1 MAGVEQLAGL
11 VARLEAVA
19 VKLES
24 SGGAGGA
31 GGDAGAS
38 VQEFDDICGSSFK
51 QFADLCDKIG
61 GDVATVGQMLRA
73 AMAAQREFLVTAGK
87 CRKPDDAQ
95 MQQLLKPT
103 SDKISEIQAF
113 REKSRRSDFFNHLSA
128 ISESVSALGWVVVA
142 PTPAPY
148 IKEMNDAGQFY
159 TNRVLKDWKEKD
171 ANHVAWVKA
180 WIATLTELQGYVKK
194 NHTTGLVWNPQGG
207 VAAAPARGPGGPPP
221 PPGPPPPGPP
231 PPMPASTGP
240 SKEATRGALM
250 SELNKGADITK
261 GLRKVDKS
269 EMTHKNPEL
278 RAGSVVKAKESSPK
292 PKSTPSYGKAV
303 AADKPSRFEL
313 DGKKWVV
320 EYMKDNP
327 SVNISDAQPNQTVY
341 IYKCTGTTVKIQGK
355 VNAITLDSCKK
366 VAVVFD
372 TVVSS
377 CDFINCQSVQMQVL
391 GKVNTI
397 SVDKTD
403 GCQMFVNQESIGVEI
418 VSAKSSEMNVV
429 IPDGDDIVEQPIPE
443 QFKTTISGKK
453 LITSATESV

>member
-1 MAGVEQLAGL
+1 MSLMYG
-11 VARLEAVA
+11 
-19 VKLES
+19 
-24 SGGAGGA
+24 
-31 GGDAGAS
+31 
-38 VQEFDDICGSSFK
+38 
-51 QFADLCDKIG
+51 
-61 GDVATVGQMLRA
+61 
-73 AMAAQREFLVTAGK
+73 
-87 CRKPDDAQ
+87 
-95 MQQLLKPT
+95 
-103 SDKISEIQAF
+103 
-113 REKSRRSDFFNHLSA
+113 
-128 ISESVSALGWVVVA
+128 ESVSALGWVVVV

-194 NHTTGLVWNPQGG
+194 NHTTGLVWNPQGA
-207 VAAAPARGPGGPPP
+207 VASAPARGP

-231 PPMPASTGP
+231 PPAAASTGP
-240 SKEATRGALM
+240 SKEAARGALM
-250 SELNKGADITK
+250 DALNRGEDATK
-261 GLRKVDKS
+261 RLRKVDKS

-292 PKSTPSYGKAV
+292 PKTTPSYGKAV

-327 SVNISDAQPNQTVY
+327 SVNISDTQPNQTVY
-341 IYKCTGTTVKIQGK
+341 IFKCTGTPIKINGK
-355 VNAITLDSCKK
+355 VNAITLDNCKK

-377 CDFINCQSVQMQVL
+377 CDFVNCQSVQMQVL

-397 SVDKTD
+397 SVEKTD
-403 GCQMFVNQESIGVEI
+403 GCQMFINQESIGVEI
-418 VSAKSSEMNVV
+418 VSV
-429 IPDGDDIVEQPIPE
+429 
-443 QFKTTISGKK
+443 
-453 LITSATESV
+453 

>member
-1 MAGVEQLAGL
+1 M
-11 VARLEAVA
+11 
-19 VKLES
+19 
-24 SGGAGGA
+24 
-31 GGDAGAS
+31 
-38 VQEFDDICGSSFK
+38 
-51 QFADLCDKIG
+51 
-61 GDVATVGQMLRA
+61 
-73 AMAAQREFLVTAGK
+73 
-87 CRKPDDAQ
+87 
-95 MQQLLKPT
+95 
-103 SDKISEIQAF
+103 
-113 REKSRRSDFFNHLSA
+113 
-128 ISESVSALGWVVVA
+128 VVA

-159 TNRVLKDWKEKD
+159 TNRYLDENIEVAEFTLVLSRVLKDWKEKD

-180 WIATLTELQGYVKK
+180 WIATLTELQNYVKK
-194 NHTTGLVWNPQGG
+194 NHTTGLVWNPQGA
-207 VAAAPARGPGGPPP
+207 VASAPARGPGGPPPP

-231 PPMPASTGP
+231 PPVAASTGP
-240 SKEATRGALM
+240 SKEAARGALM
-250 SELNKGADITK
+250 DSLNKGADVTK

-292 PKSTPSYGKAV
+292 PKSTPTYGKQV

-366 VAVVFD
+366 VSESSKYALTLKIVQNLYLIVFQVAVVFD

-377 CDFINCQSVQMQVL
+377 CDFINCQSVQMQV
-391 GKVNTI
+391 
-397 SVDKTD
+397 
-403 GCQMFVNQESIGVEI
+403 
-418 VSAKSSEMNVV
+418 
-429 IPDGDDIVEQPIPE
+429 
-443 QFKTTISGKK
+443 
-453 LITSATESV
+453 